1 MRVRF
6 QADADL
12 NRHII
17 AAVKRREPLVDFQT
31 TPEAGLMGLDDPTVL
46 ALASS
51 EGRLLVSHRSA
62 DHAASLRSVHCAA
75 NKPRI
80 VNRLPAL
87 AGLTSSGR
95 ATLDLGRFR
104 SWGMDQSNQFP
115 AFVTALSEWIEPRR
129 LRMILWFEWTL

>member
-51 EGRLLVSHRSA
+51 EGRLLVSHDRQTMPHHFAAFIAQQTSPGLLIVSQRCRS
-62 DHAASLRSVHCAA
+62 HKQRKSYS
-75 NKPRI
+75 
-80 VNRLPAL
+80 
-87 AGLTSSGR
+87 
-95 ATLDLGRFR
+95 
-104 SWGMDQSNQFP
+104 
-115 AFVTALSEWIEPRR
+115 
-129 LRMILWFEWTL
+129 

>member
-31 TPEAGLMGLDDPTVL
+31 APEAGLMGLDDPTVL

-51 EGRLLVSHRSA
+51 EGRLLVSHDRQTMP
-62 DHAASLRSVHCAA
+62 HHFAAFIAQQTSPGLL
-75 NKPRI
+75 I
-80 VNRLPAL
+80 VSQRLPVAQAAEEL
-87 AGLTSSGR
+87 LLIWVASEAG
-95 ATLDLGRFR
+95 
-104 SWGMDQSNQFP
+104 
-115 AFVTALSEWIEPRR
+115 
-129 LRMILWFEWTL
+129 EWTNQISSLPL

>member
-31 TPEAGLMGLDDPTVL
+31 APEAGLMGLDDPTVL

-51 EGRLLVSHRSA
+51 EGRLLVSHDRQTLP
-62 DHAASLRSVHCAA
+62 HHFAAFIAQQTSPGLL
-75 NKPRI
+75 I
-80 VNRLPAL
+80 VSQRLPVSQAAEEL
-87 AGLTSSGR
+87 LLIWVASEAG
-95 ATLDLGRFR
+95 
-104 SWGMDQSNQFP
+104 
-115 AFVTALSEWIEPRR
+115 
-129 LRMILWFEWTL
+129 EWTNQISSLPLQRLSQNG

>member
-31 TPEAGLMGLDDPTVL
+31 APEAGLMGLDDQTVL
-46 ALASS
+46 ALASKRGTPS
-51 EGRLLVSHRSA
+51 GFARSA
-62 DHAASLRSVHCAA
+62 DHAASLRSVHCAT

-80 VNRLPAL
+80 INRLPAL
-87 AGLTSSGR
+87 AGLTGSGR

-115 AFVTALSEWIEPRR
+115 AFVTAL
-129 LRMILWFEWTL
+129 RMDRTTPAEDDSLV

>member
-31 TPEAGLMGLDDPTVL
+31 APEAGLMGLDDPTVL

-51 EGRLLVSHRSA
+51 EGRLLVRTIGRPCRITSQR
-62 DHAASLRSVHCAA
+62 SLRSKQAPDC
-75 NKPRI
+75 
-80 VNRLPAL
+80 
-87 AGLTSSGR
+87 
-95 ATLDLGRFR
+95 
-104 SWGMDQSNQFP
+104 
-115 AFVTALSEWIEPRR
+115 
-129 LRMILWFEWTL
+129 

>member
-31 TPEAGLMGLDDPTVL
+31 APEAGLMGLDDPTVL

-51 EGRLLVSHRSA
+51 EGRLLVSHDRQTMPHHFAAFIAQQTSA
-62 DHAASLRSVHCAA
+62 GLLIVSQRLPVSQAAEELLLIWVASEAGNGPIKSVPCLCNGSLRMD
-75 NKPRI
+75 RTT
-80 VNRLPAL
+80 PAEDDSL
-87 AGLTSSGR
+87 
-95 ATLDLGRFR
+95 
-104 SWGMDQSNQFP
+104 
-115 AFVTALSEWIEPRR
+115 V
-129 LRMILWFEWTL
+129 